1 MTDLADDYA
10 ARAESFRRLADAQ
23 KNEAE
28 KAGLLAIAEQYD
40 AVAARL
46 RDPDPRP
53 G

>member
-1 MTDLADDYA
+1 MIDLAEDYA

-23 KNEAE
+23 KNETE
-28 KAGLLAIAEQYD
+28 KAGLLAIAEQYE

-46 RDPDPRP
+46 RDTPRR